1 MSLPKLTQ
9 LTNYCFDNKLC
20 SYSLRMN
27 RNTLNAS
34 YKFTNL
40 QWFIYTCPGEKYLF
54 VLLRINAFQLF
65 VYCIKSCYI
74 SGIDMVLCSGSTM
87 SLSCSSS
94 TIIRIDSA
102 VYGHYDSNVCS
113 GPDYTTNCHQ
123 DGDFDIV
130 DDLCSGEESCDIN
143 VGIDTFGSDPCPNS
157 QKYLDL
163 TYTCIASREY
173 SLQIIECH
181 H

>member
-1 MSLPKLTQ
+1 
-9 LTNYCFDNKLC
+9 
-20 SYSLRMN
+20 
-27 RNTLNAS
+27 
-34 YKFTNL
+34 
-40 QWFIYTCPGEKYLF
+40 
-54 VLLRINAFQLF
+54 
-65 VYCIKSCYI
+65 
-74 SGIDMVLCSGSTM
+74 MVACSGSTM
-87 SLSCSSS
+87 SLSCSSP

-102 VYGHYDSNVCS
+102 VYGHYDSIVCS

-173 SLQIIECH
+173 SLQIIEYH
-181 H
+181 HWELITVCYINIF